1 MKTTAAAG
9 LVLVIAV
16 AITRPCVTPHKV
28 REAGLPKSQS
38 HALVEPS
45 LPSIDVPEPA
55 RNPVDTTIDDV
66 LACDSVPDL
75 VARLTDSPDAVSMA
89 AIIALGRT
97 GDPDAIPALLL
108 EVAPARPF
116 HAAQALQSI
125 HAIDRGDLA
134 ARLAR
139 ELLRSPELLDPDP
152 VYHAAAVVSGV
163 RIDDVVAELADGGS
177 SHARQ
182 WMEQRKQSLN
192 MPPCG
197 KEHP

>member
-1 MKTTAAAG
+1 MG
-9 LVLVIAV
+9 AV
-16 AITRPCVTPHKV
+16 P
-28 REAGLPKSQS
+28 
-38 HALVEPS
+38 
-45 LPSIDVPEPA
+45 
-55 RNPVDTTIDDV
+55 
-66 LACDSVPDL
+66 PDL
-75 VARLTDSPDAVSMA
+75 TVRLRNSLDAVSMA

-97 GDPDAIPALLL
+97 GDPEAIPVLLL
-108 EVAPARPF
+108 EVVPARPF
-116 HAAQALQSI
+116 HAAQAIQSI
-125 HAIDRGDLA
+125 HAIDKGELA

-177 SHARQ
+177 THARL